1 MKTEYQNNMNTR
13 DLIAIGVFAAISLAI
28 FFVVGGIAA
37 FTVVGTVANIPIVC
51 FFTSIAYMLLVSRVR
66 KPGK

>member
-1 MKTEYQNNMNTR
+1 MKTEYQNNLNSR

-37 FTVVGTVANIPIVC
+37 FIVVGTVAKQ
-51 FFTSIAYMLLVSRVR
+51 RDR
-66 KPGK
+66 KSVV